1 MTTRSWASVLA
12 FLTALVLSALHAHNA
27 AQFIAHSS
35 GRTGLLP
42 HLFLPVVLCSV
53 LSLIYGLV
61 MTSPSAIE
69 QRRWATI
76 GSLCAVIPVAALF
89 GFLTLFAVLGT
100 ATDTHPAGSVVS
112 ASSPAI
118 AAATVLVYTTAL
130 GPQMPCWARCSGLV
144 VISAVPVL
152 LAIARVLLVP

>member
-1 MTTRSWASVLA
+1 MPSWVASVLA
-12 FLTALVLSALHAHNA
+12 FLTALVLSAMNAHSA
-27 AQFIAHSS
+27 AQFITHSS

-42 HLFLPVVLCSV
+42 HLFLPVVVCAV

-61 MTSPSAIE
+61 MTSPSAIVR
-69 QRRWATI
+69 RRWATI

-89 GFLTLFAVLGT
+89 GFLTLLAVLGT
-100 ATDTHPAGSVVS
+100 GTDPHPAGSVVS
-112 ASSPAI
+112 ATSPAI

-144 VISAVPVL
+144 VVSAVPVL